1 MPMQPKYQL
10 VAGTLREEIRSG
22 RYRDTMLLP
31 TEYELCS
38 QFHMSRQTV
47 RQALSLLASE
57 GLIERRQG
65 SGSHILA
72 TPNPSSRPRRTVAVV
87 TTYISNYIFPTI
99 LREIE
104 TVLAANNG
112 APTLFATQNQI
123 GNERRILQTLLD
135 GELPDGILVEGT
147 KTGLP
152 SPNLDLYAQL
162 RQRGVPMIFMHGF
175 YREMEE
181 PVLTVTDDNRG
192 GGRQLVEYLHQKGHT
207 AIGGFFKSDDLQGL
221 ERYAGYAAAMRDL
234 GLPLVDR
241 HVFWYNTEHRERLLS
256 DDQYCQ
262 QLLSI
267 FKHCTALVCYNDEI
281 AARLIAMFLKRGVR
295 VPEDMAVV
303 SFDDSPFCEISP
315 VPVTSLSHGHQNAGR
330 VAADLLMR
338 MMQGEPCESQVIPW
352 QLMTRQ
358 SG

>member
-1 MPMQPKYQL
+1 MQPKYQL

-22 RYRDTMLLP
+22 RYKDTMLLP

-72 TPNPSSRPRRTVAVV
+72 APGELVKPRRSVAVV

-112 APTLFATQNQI
+112 APTLFATQNQV
-123 GNERRILQTLLD
+123 GSERRILQTLLD
-135 GELPDGILVEGT
+135 GDLPDGILVEGT

-152 SPNLDLYAQL
+152 SPNLDLYEKL
-162 RQRGVPMIFMHGF
+162 RQRGVPLVFMHGI
-175 YREMEE
+175 YREMADN
-181 PVLTVTDDNRG
+181 TVAVMDDNRG

-207 AIGGFFKSDDLQGL
+207 AIGGFFKSDDIQGV
-221 ERYAGYAAAMRDL
+221 ERYAGYVEAMRDL

-262 QLLSI
+262 QVTSI

-281 AARLIAMFLKRGVR
+281 AARLIAMLLKRGVR
-295 VPEDMAVV
+295 VPEDLAVV
-303 SFDDSPFCEISP
+303 SFDDSPYCDISP
-315 VPVTSLSHGHQNAGR
+315 VPVTSLSHGQQNAGHM
-330 VAADLLMR
+330 AADLLMR
-338 MMQGEPCESQVIPW
+338 LLQGEQCASQVIPW
-352 QLMTRQ
+352 QLMIRQ

>member
-1 MPMQPKYQL
+1 MQPKYQL

-72 TPNPSSRPRRTVAVV
+72 THGPAATPRRTVAVV
-87 TTYISNYIFPTI
+87 TTYISNYIFPNI

-123 GNERRILQTLLD
+123 GNERRILQTLLE
-135 GELPDGILVEGT
+135 GNLPDGILVEGT

-152 SPNLDLYAQL
+152 SPNLDLYEQL
-162 RQRGVPMIFMHGF
+162 RRKNVPLVFLHGI
-175 YREMEE
+175 YRELEDSAVSVM
-181 PVLTVTDDNRG
+181 DDNRG

-207 AIGGFFKSDDLQGL
+207 AIGGFFKSDDIQGV
-221 ERYAGYAAAMRDL
+221 ERYAGYAEAMRDL
-234 GLPLVDR
+234 GLPLEDR
-241 HVFWYNTEHRERLLS
+241 HIFWYNTEHRERLLN

-262 QLLSI
+262 HITGI

-281 AARLIAMFLKRGVR
+281 AARLIAMLLKRGVR
-295 VPEDMAVV
+295 VPEDLAVV
-303 SFDDSPFCEISP
+303 SFDGSPYCDISP
-315 VPVTSLSHGHQNAGR
+315 VPVTSLSHGQQNAGHM
-330 VAADLLMR
+330 AADLLMR
-338 MMQGEPCESQVIPW
+338 LMQGQPCQSQVIPW
-352 QLMTRQ
+352 QLVSRQ